1 MICIYSYDDFFLAHA
16 FQIYPYIVLNEPRAN
31 VCRKEE
37 RVLQA
42 LQTTELLF
50 EERKGVYMCVKG
62 RIVTLKP

>member
-1 MICIYSYDDFFLAHA
+1 M
-16 FQIYPYIVLNEPRAN
+16 Q
-31 VCRKEE
+31 E
-37 RVLQA
+37 RGKSAAA